1 MRRNWELDDLIDHFT
16 IMPNEMFLIGNK
28 TGETKLGFTVLLKF
42 FQYEARFPNSKKE
55 IPKMVLDYI
64 AKQVQVPG
72 NLFDNY
78 DMTSRTYYNHKSQI
92 REHVGFREPTS
103 EDADIISNWLSKHV
117 FYHDADID
125 NLKDVAYSRFRE
137 LQIEPPTPE
146 RIDRITK
153 SAIFTYE
160 NKFFQETFDKLSKEA
175 LNKMDTLINDLTTY
189 EENKLDY
196 SNSDNISFSD
206 LRADPGRIGLE
217 SVFKEVTKLKTIQQ
231 INLPEDLFN
240 NIPQKILKKY
250 KLRAVSED
258 LRELRRHAKPL
269 RYTLLSSFFWLR
281 SREITDNLIELLIQ
295 IIHRIGV
302 RAERKVDKEILNDF
316 RRVNG
321 KTNILF
327 QMADAAVNNPD
338 GIIKKVLFPIVSES
352 TLNDLVKELK
362 NTGSAYRQKVYTVM
376 RSSYSNHYRRMVP
389 EILDTLKFCSNNQ
402 IHQPIIKA
410 LDIIKKYYNIGTHYF
425 TDNELIPIDGVIR
438 TSMKDAVIETDD
450 NGHERIN
457 RINYEI
463 VTLQALRDKLR
474 CKEIWVVGANRYR
487 NTDEDLPTD
496 FEERKEEN
504 YKALKQP
511 LDSEKFINSIKQSM
525 YNALNKLDTGIPKN
539 PKVRIS
545 NKNNKGWITL
555 SPSEPQ
561 DEPLN
566 LSKIKAEIMR
576 HWPMTNLLD
585 VLKEA
590 DLRINFTDNFKTV
603 ATYEK
608 LDRALIQKRLILALY
623 GLGTNTGLKRISAGN
638 HGESYKDLL
647 YIKRKFINKDNLH
660 NAISTVVNAILKSR
674 VEDIWGEGTTT
685 CASDSKKFG
694 AWDQNL
700 MTEWHIRYRG
710 RGVMIYWH
718 VEKNST
724 CIYSQLKQCS
734 SSEVSAMI
742 EGLLKHCTDME
753 IEKNF
758 VDSHGQSEVAFA
770 FCHLLG
776 FNLMPRIKAIHSQ
789 KLYRPDTGMS
799 EAYSNLQPV
808 LTRPINWELIRQQY
822 DQMIK
827 YATALRLGT
836 AETEAILKRFTRNN
850 LKHPTYLA
858 LAELGKAIKTI
869 FLCEYLNSEELRIE
883 IHEGLNVVENWNSAN
898 SFIFYGKSGEISTNR
913 IEDQELSVLSLH
925 LLQNC
930 LVYVNTLMIQHVLSE
945 KKWYNMMSPEDFRA
959 LTPLI
964 YNHVNPYGNFDLDMD
979 ERIPIDTYTVSGQA

>member
-1 MRRNWELDDLIDHFT
+1 MKRHWELEELIEYFT
-16 IMPNEMFLIGNK
+16 LMPSELSLIGNK
-28 TGETKLGFTVLLKF
+28 YAETRLGFAVLLKF
-42 FQYEARFPNSKKE
+42 FQMEARFPTSKTEIAKE
-55 IPKMVLDYI
+55 IIDYI
-64 AKQVQVPG
+64 AKQVQVTG
-72 NLFDNY
+72 DLFDNY
-78 DMTSRTYYNHKSQI
+78 DLNSRTYYNHKAQI
-92 REHVGFREPTS
+92 RKYFQFREPTD
-103 EDADIISNWLSKHV
+103 EDANLVSKWLSDHILYYGVNTETLREKV
-117 FYHDADID
+117 Y
-125 NLKDVAYSRFRE
+125 NKFRE
-137 LQIEPPTPE
+137 LQVEPPTTE
-146 RIDRITK
+146 RIERITR
-153 SAIFTYE
+153 SSIFTYE
-160 NKFFQETFDKLSKEA
+160 SQFFHDIFNKLSEESISKI
-175 LNKMDTLINDLTTY
+175 DTLINDLTAY
-189 EENKLDY
+189 ENNEDNYNIENF
-196 SNSDNISFSD
+196 ISFSE
-206 LRADPGRIGLE
+206 LRSDPGRVGLE
-217 SVFKEVTKLKTIQQ
+217 SVFKEINKLKTIQELG
-231 INLPEDLFN
+231 LPNNLFN
-240 NIPQKILKKY
+240 NIPKKIINKY
-250 KLRAVSED
+250 RLRIISEKLP
-258 LRELRRHAKPL
+258 ELRRHPKHV
-269 RYTLLSSFFWLR
+269 RYTLLSAFFWIR

-302 RAERKVDKEILNDF
+302 RAERKIEKELMNDF
-316 RRVNG
+316 KKVNG

-327 QMADAAVNNPD
+327 RMADAALNNPD
-338 GIIKKVLFPIVSES
+338 GIIKQVLFPIVNEN
-352 TLNDLVKELK
+352 TLKDLVKEFK
-362 NTGSAYRQKVYTVM
+362 NTGSAYKKKVYTVM
-376 RSSYSNHYRRMVP
+376 RTSYSNHYRRMVP
-389 EILDTLKFCSNNQ
+389 EILDILQFRSNNELY
-402 IHQPIIKA
+402 QPIIKA
-410 LDIIKKYYNIGTHYF
+410 LDIIKKYYNIGTYYF
-425 TDNELIPIDGVIR
+425 TNNETIPIDGVIKP
-438 TSMKDAVIETDD
+438 SMRDAVIEKDD

-463 VTLQALRDKLR
+463 ITLQGLRDKLR
-474 CKEIWVVGANRYR
+474 CKEIWVIGADRYR
-487 NTDEDLPTD
+487 NPDEDLPIN
-496 FEERKEEN
+496 FEEHREEN
-504 YKALKQP
+504 YKALNQP
-511 LDSEKFINSIKQSM
+511 LNSEEFINSIKQSI
-525 YNALNKLDTGIPKN
+525 YSALNKLDVGIPKN

-545 NKNNKGWITL
+545 NKNNKSWITL

-561 DEPLN
+561 AQPLN
-566 LSKIKAEIMR
+566 LSKIKAEIMKQ
-576 HWPMTNLLD
+576 WPMTNLLD
-585 VLKEA
+585 VLKES
-590 DLRINFTDNFKTV
+590 DLRINFTDNFKTM
-603 ATYEK
+603 ASHER
-608 LDRALIQKRLILALY
+608 LDRETIQKRLILTLY
-623 GLGTNTGLKRISAGN
+623 GLGTNTGLKRIAAGN
-638 HGESYKDLL
+638 HGENYENLL

-660 NAISTVVNAILKSR
+660 NAITAVINSILKSR
-674 VEDIWGEGTTT
+674 VQDIWGEGTTT

-710 RGVMIYWH
+710 RGIMIYWH

-789 KLYRPDTGMS
+789 KLYRPDTGIS
-799 EAYSNLQPV
+799 EAYPNLQPV
-808 LTRPINWELIRQQY
+808 LTRPINWEIIRQQY

-869 FLCEYLNSEELRIE
+869 FLCNYLNSEELRIE

-930 LVYVNTLMIQHVLSE
+930 LVYINTLMIQQVLSQ
-945 KKWYNMMSPEDFRA
+945 KKWYDIMTPEDFRA

-964 YNHVNPYGNFDLDMD
+964 YNHVNPYGNFDLDMNQ
-979 ERIPIDTYTVSGQA
+979 RIPIDMYNNSVQV

>member
-1 MRRNWELDDLIDHFT
+1 ML
-16 IMPNEMFLIGNK
+16 PNELEQLGNK
-28 TGETKLGFTVLLKF
+28 TGPTRLGFAVMFKF
-42 FQYEARFPNSKKE
+42 FQYEARFPNYKNE
-55 IPKMVLDYI
+55 IPKDIVLYI
-64 AKQVQVPG
+64 SKQLG
-72 NLFDNY
+72 IEASTFDNY
-78 DMTSRTYYNHKSQI
+78 DWAGRVIKYHRAQI
-92 REHVGFREPTS
+92 REYFNFREPTLEDITSIS
-103 EDADIISNWLSKHV
+103 EWLCKNV
-117 FYHDADID
+117 LYYDLDLD
-125 NLKDVAYSRFRE
+125 YLKVEIYKRFRE
-137 LQIEPPTPE
+137 LHIEPPSTDQVE
-146 RIDRITK
+146 RLTKSVIFNYENQFFEDTFQKLPKNSITK
-153 SAIFTYE
+153 
-160 NKFFQETFDKLSKEA
+160 
-175 LNKMDTLINDLTTY
+175 MDILINDLTSYDET
-189 EENKLDY
+189 EIDY
-196 SNSDNISFSD
+196 SSDGDSISFSD

-217 SVFKEVTKLKTIQQ
+217 SIFREVTKLKTIQQ
-231 INLPEDLFN
+231 LELPDNLFN

-250 KLRAVSED
+250 KLRAVSEK
-258 LRELRRHAKPL
+258 LGELRRHPENM
-269 RYTLLSSFFWLR
+269 RYTILAAFFWLR
-281 SREITDNLIELLIQ
+281 CREITDNLIELLIQ
-295 IIHRIGV
+295 IVHRIGV
-302 RAERKVDKEILNDF
+302 RAERKVEKELINDF

-327 QMADAAVNNPD
+327 QMADAALNNPD
-338 GIIKKVLFPIVSES
+338 GIVKQVLFPVVSEK
-352 TLNDLVKELK
+352 TLSDLVKEFK
-362 NTGSAYRQKVYTVM
+362 NTGSAYKQKVYTVM
-376 RSSYSNHYRRMVP
+376 RASYGNHYRRMVP
-389 EILDTLKFCSNNQ
+389 EILNTLEFRSNNE

-410 LDIIKKYYNIGTHYF
+410 LEIIKKYYNVGTHYF
-425 TDNELIPIDGVIR
+425 SDTEYIPIDGVIK
-438 TSMKDAVIETDD
+438 SVMNDAVIEKDD
-450 NGHERIN
+450 LGKERIN

-463 VTLQALRDKLR
+463 VTLQSLRDKLR

-487 NTDEDLPTD
+487 NPDEDLPTD
-496 FEERKEEN
+496 FEERREEN
-504 YKALKQP
+504 YRALKQP
-511 LDSEKFINSIKQSM
+511 LDSKEFINSIKKAM
-525 YNALNKLDTGIPKN
+525 HDGLTKLDNGMPKN
-539 PKVRIS
+539 SKVRIS
-545 NKNNKGWITL
+545 NKNSKGWITL
-555 SPSEPQ
+555 SPSEAQ
-561 DEPLN
+561 DEPIN
-566 LSKIKAEIMR
+566 LSKIKAEIMK

-590 DLRINFTDNFKTV
+590 DLRTNFTDNFKTV
-603 ATYEK
+603 ASHER
-608 LDRALIQKRLILALY
+608 LDRDVIQKRLILALY

-638 HGESYKDLL
+638 HGESYQDLL

-660 NAISTVVNAILKSR
+660 NAISAVVNAILKSR
-674 VEDIWGEGTTT
+674 VQDVWGEGTTT

-789 KLYRPDTGMS
+789 KLYRPDTGIS
-799 EAYSNLQPV
+799 EAFPNLQPV
-808 LTRPINWELIRQQY
+808 LTRPINWDLIKQQY
-822 DQMIK
+822 DQMVK

-869 FLCEYLNSEELRIE
+869 FLCEYLNSEELRME
-883 IHEGLNVVENWNSAN
+883 IHAGLNVVENWNSAN

-930 LVYVNTLMIQHVLSE
+930 LVYINTLMIQQVLSE
-945 KKWYNMMSPEDFRA
+945 RKWYDMMTPEDFRA

-964 YNHVNPYGNFDLDMD
+964 YNHVNPYGNFDLDMAQ
-979 ERIPIDTYTVSGQA
+979 RIPIDSYNIAAQS